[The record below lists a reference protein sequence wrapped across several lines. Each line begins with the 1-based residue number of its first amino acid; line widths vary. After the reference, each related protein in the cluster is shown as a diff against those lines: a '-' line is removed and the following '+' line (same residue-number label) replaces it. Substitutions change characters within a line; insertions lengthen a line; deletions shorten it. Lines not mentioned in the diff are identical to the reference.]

1 MISGRYIW
9 HLSASEIMKQNR
21 NISGLKDP
29 SKESISHRSIF
40 SDSMESRRLLYE
52 INQDKDKENTN
63 LDSITE
69 LVQVSFSSSRA
80 MEKNRTILYEEG
92 FDINNIHY
100 VRYKRTA
107 SSARVGNCYFIQ
119 EKYKNKME
127 EWALA
132 GLSYDNQKVK
142 ENPVS
147 FESYQ
152 ALTLSNICASVKIPK
167 KAILIIPDAKSLF
180 KDDCYAVSG
189 NGALKVE
196 RKKVEIENT
205 IWDGEGLLDE
215 SCFNQFSE
223 KHSMMLLRNKFFKCC
238 AFNTKLQKWLKKY
251 ATLGGLKKKKG
262 FFTLAQRLED
272 IKLVCTYSSLKYL
285 KFAEDDNLKAQFNKW
300 IFDPT
305 FEEEFGICKF
315 DKKSKYFDGDMVKSS
330 YTLLNTLALTKEDIK
345 ELFAPTMDYREQFK
359 NDVHVFFY
367 DLNQNHKKN
376 SQDDSKI
383 QNYKYPIVKDLLQRK
398 KKLFYNPLIKN
409 FRQYQTDNLLK
420 EYKKG
425 RILIEGR
432 YATVLSNPFE
442 FLTALADKDRLL
454 ENRLK
459 PFNYK
464 APESLL
470 LDDEIYSSGFS
481 DEQDLTILR
490 YPHITMGN
498 LWVTKNKKFDIIDKY
513 FNLSKEIVVVN
524 SINHNILQR
533 LNGMDFDSDSVLI
546 TDNPI
551 LYKRAKENEALFKVP
566 VNLVKPLEEI
576 EGIKSFTIDLS
587 KPDSKISNN
596 KVGIVVNYATKLN
609 CLYWDT
615 FHKNK
620 QDPKLKDIYK
630 DICIL
635 AVLSNMEIDSAKRPY
650 KCETGEI
657 ISKLNQKYTHTYI
670 DKEGNEKVAQGPN
683 EPLCFR
689 KSTTKNALKN
699 EKGME
704 VGLDYMMKYLLENPL
719 NNNWAKDVLFSE
731 FIPYPKKYNGHDKD
745 AITEL
750 NALLE
755 EIGEK
760 FKEEMKG
767 LKMREDVF
775 MNMNAGF
782 QRILDEYEKKVQKCI
797 GNKKRV
803 AMAVRKLDQY
813 SKDNTTFAWILL
825 YYFMTIKE
833 NCFKDLLG
841 TDSLALGLKIKEDK
855 DLEHTTLYGHKM
867 ALLEQNDPALD
878 IEDTEEDEVDLYD
891 EYIDYADEMW
901 DL

>member
-9 HLSASEIMKQNR
+9 HLSANEIIKKKR
-21 NISGLKDP
+21 TITGLKNP
-29 SKESISHRSIF
+29 SEESQMHRSIF

-52 INQDKDKENTN
+52 INQNETKE
-63 LDSITE
+63 DSTPDSLIE
-69 LVQVSFSSSRA
+69 IVQVSFFGKN
-80 MEKNRTILYEEG
+80 MEKNRATLYEEG

-127 EWALA
+127 AWALA

-152 ALTLSNICASVKIPK
+152 ALTLSNICETISIK
-167 KAILIIPDAKSLF
+167 KEAILIIPDAKSIF
-180 KDDCYAVSG
+180 FDDCCAVSG
-189 NGALKVE
+189 DGELTVE
-196 RKKVEIENT
+196 EKTVEIENT

-215 SCFNQFSE
+215 SCFKQFSE

-238 AFNTKLQKWLKKY
+238 AFNTKLQKWLKKF

-262 FFTLAQRLED
+262 FFTLAQKLED

-285 KFAEDDNLKAQFNKW
+285 KFAEEGNLEAQFNKW
-300 IFDPT
+300 ILDPT

-330 YTLLNTLALTKEDIK
+330 YTLLNTLALNKKDIE
-345 ELFAPTMDYREQFK
+345 ELFAPTMDYREKFK
-359 NDVHVFFY
+359 DDVHVFFY

-376 SQDDSKI
+376 HQDDSKV
-383 QNYKYPIVKDLLQRK
+383 QNYKYSIVKDLLQRK
-398 KKLFYNPLIKN
+398 KELFSNPLIKN

-442 FLTALADKDRLL
+442 FLTALADTDKLKKD
-454 ENRLK
+454 NK
-459 PFNYK
+459 TPFNYNNPK
-464 APESLL
+464 SLL
-470 LDDEIYSSGFS
+470 LNKEIYSKGFS
-481 DEQDLTILR
+481 DDEALTIIR

-498 LWVTKNKKFDIIDKY
+498 LWVTKNEKLDIIDEY

-524 SINHNILQR
+524 SISNNILQR

-551 LYKRAKENEALFKVP
+551 LYKRAKENESLFKVP
-566 VNLVKPLEEI
+566 VNLVKPEDEI

-615 FHKNK
+615 FHNNK
-620 QDPKLKDIYK
+620 QNPQLKDIYK

-650 KCETGEI
+650 KCETGKI
-657 ISKLNQKYTHTYI
+657 ISKLNKKYTHTYI

-719 NNNWAKDVLFSE
+719 NNNRAKDVFFSDY
-731 FIPYPKKYNGHDKD
+731 IPYPKKYNGHDKD
-745 AITEL
+745 AITKL

-767 LKMREDVF
+767 IKMNDDVF

-797 GNKKRV
+797 GNKERV

-825 YYFMTIKE
+825 YYFMTIKG

-841 TDSLALGLKIKEDK
+841 TDSLALGLKMKEDK

-891 EYIDYADEMW
+891 EYIDYADEKW